1 MQPEGAASAAVSAA
15 PDSAGTSAQA
25 GAARSGARKAREKTA
40 TSSMKAAEPAKTK
53 PGRLRAEAANGRA
66 SAGHVGARLRASREA
81 AGMSLRQFA
90 RELGVSPSFVS
101 QLENGK
107 TQPSVATLYMICS
120 ALDLSIDELF
130 STEEARPA
138 APAPTHASR
147 TPSPAVEPWS
157 NPGLASHGAHPGES
171 PLVRPA
177 ERRILALDSG
187 VHWERL
193 SALHEAAIDFMFVRY
208 EVGGSSTPD
217 ERLTRHMGT
226 EYGYVINGLLEIS
239 LGFET
244 YRIGPGDAIS
254 FDSSTPHRLTNVGNI
269 PVEAIW
275 FVHGRNTVHE
285 H

>member
-1 MQPEGAASAAVSAA
+1 
-15 PDSAGTSAQA
+15 
-25 GAARSGARKAREKTA
+25 
-40 TSSMKAAEPAKTK
+40 
-53 PGRLRAEAANGRA
+53 
-66 SAGHVGARLRASREA
+66 
-81 AGMSLRQFA
+81 MSLRQFA

-130 STEEARPA
+130 STEGARPA
-138 APAPTHASR
+138 AAAAPSVATATPVPATVSRAVASAPPTHGGHSA
-147 TPSPAVEPWS
+147 
-157 NPGLASHGAHPGES
+157 ES
-171 PLVRPA
+171 PLVRPP

-226 EYGYVINGLLEIS
+226 EYGYVISGLLEIS
-239 LGFET
+239 LGFDT

-254 FDSSTPHRLTNVGNI
+254 FDSSTPHRLSNVGNI